1 MKTILIPIDFSVH
14 AHNTSHFGLELAQ
27 RIHARVVLL
36 HVVQPSPPMPAF
48 GIPVVEL
55 SAWNDSLHE
64 QMTTALQHFQE
75 KLTEYQQGH
84 GLSNVPVTTRLV
96 VGQPVDGILEVAGTE
111 RANFVVMGTV
121 GASNAWDKLVGSVTS
136 AVAQRADRPLW
147 IIPNPVKLDTIKRIT
162 YFADMEGN
170 ELSCIN
176 QVMNLGERLQAALA
190 VVHVSSVPDDEREDV
205 LVDAIVDSFEDTY
218 APERI
223 TFHHLTAESVTQ
235 GIEVYVRTHWPD
247 AIVLAHRNR
256 GFVETL
262 FHPSLIRYLS
272 LTTKRPML
280 VIPKPG

>member
-1 MKTILIPIDFSVH
+1 MKTVLIPIDFSAH
-14 AHNTSHFGLELAQ
+14 AHNTAHFGLELAQ

-36 HVVQPSPPMPAF
+36 HVVQPSPPVPAF
-48 GIPVVEL
+48 SIPVVEL
-55 SAWNDSLHE
+55 SAWNDTLHE
-64 QMTTALQHFQE
+64 QMTSTLQHFQE
-75 KLTEYQQGH
+75 KLGEYQHKH
-84 GLSNVPVTTRLV
+84 GLSSVPVTARLV
-96 VGQPVDGILEVAGTE
+96 VGQPVDGILEIAQTE

-147 IIPNPVKLDTIKRIT
+147 IIPNAVKLDAIQQIT

-170 ELSCIN
+170 ELSCLN
-176 QVMNLGERLQAALA
+176 QVMNLGQRLRAALE
-190 VVHVSSVPDDEREDV
+190 VVHVASSPDEKRED
-205 LVDAIVDSFEDTY
+205 LFLDAIVDSFEDTY

-223 TFHHLTAESVTQ
+223 TFNHLTAESLTQ
-235 GIEVYVRTHWPD
+235 GIESYVRTHRPD
-247 AIVLAHRNR
+247 AIVLAHRDR
-256 GFVETL
+256 DFIEDL